1 MHRIRLKNGKT
12 FLCDENATIFDA
24 AKSSGIL
31 LEHSC
36 LTARCR
42 SCVVRIIEGSTK
54 DKLDDMV
61 LTELEKE
68 TQALSCNAIPTSDL
82 LLDIEDLG
90 NIIFYEKKIVPA
102 KIQSIDK
109 LIPDVIKVT
118 LRLPPNVNFAYNAGQ
133 YVNLIRGQT
142 KRSYS
147 IANSFK
153 EENSLCFF
161 IKNYENGE
169 MSRYWF
175 NEAKENDLIRL
186 EGPLGSFFLRETD
199 KTNIILLATGTGIA
213 PIKAILEKVKEQ
225 FGNYQNKIFWLFF
238 GARTEKDIFWVPN
251 SIEFVNLKFVKAL
264 SRELIN
270 SDCYIGYVQ
279 NAMINLNIDLTDAQ
293 VYACGSS
300 FMIESARRLCIENG
314 LPENEFFSD
323 AFICTN

>member
-1 MHRIRLKNGKT
+1 MFKITLKNKKL
-12 FLCDENATIFDA
+12 FYCDENTTIFDA

-42 SCVVRIIEGSTK
+42 SCVVKIIEGSAK

-68 TQALSCNAIPTSDL
+68 TQTLSCNAIPTSDL
-82 LLDIEDLG
+82 LLDVEDLG

-118 LRLPPNVNFAYNAGQ
+118 LRLPPNANFAYNAGQ
-133 YVNLIRGQT
+133 YVNLMRGQI

-153 EENSLCFF
+153 QENSLSFF
-161 IKNYENGE
+161 IKNYEKGK

-175 NEAKENDLIRL
+175 NEAKEDDLIRL

-213 PIKAILEKVKEQ
+213 PIKAILEQVKEQ
-225 FGNYQNKIFWLFF
+225 FIKFENKTFWLFF
-238 GARTEKDIFWVPN
+238 GARTEKDIFWIPD
-251 SIEFVNLKFVKAL
+251 SIQLANLRFEKAL
-264 SRELIN
+264 SRELNN
-270 SDCYIGYVQ
+270 SNCYIGYVQ
-279 NAMINLNIDLTDAQ
+279 NAMINAKIDLTDAQ
-293 VYACGSS
+293 VYACGSN
-300 FMIESARRLCIENG
+300 FMIESARRVCLENG
-314 LPENEFFSD
+314 LLENEFFSD